1 MTIWKIKAWKQEQN
15 KLAYKIELF
24 ILHITHINTFIR
36 SLMKL
41 IYTNIESGT
50 FTHLSTYRINHRNS
64 FILSCRKAY
73 PTSPLPRRQAIIYT
87 ALFQMKYRI
96 SFGSQNTGEEAALER
111 ICLKVQ
117 EKKKLGCSWYI
128 RRGSA
133 RRRHIKRQYQSWRLN
148 PSVKVTLPMAPI
160 SASTGGRIAWHCPV
174 TSTQKHGA
182 LERVSQLS
190 TPHFN
195 SL

>member
-36 SLMKL
+36 ILMKL

-111 ICLKVQ
+111 FCLKVQ
-117 EKKKLGCSWYI
+117 EKKKTGMQLIHPQGQCTKTSI
-128 RRGSA
+128 
-133 RRRHIKRQYQSWRLN
+133 L
-148 PSVKVTLPMAPI
+148 
-160 SASTGGRIAWHCPV
+160 SASTNPDD
-174 TSTQKHGA
+174 
-182 LERVSQLS
+182 
-190 TPHFN
+190 
-195 SL
+195 

>member
-1 MTIWKIKAWKQEQN
+1 MTKWKIKALKHEQN

-24 ILHITHINTFIR
+24 ILHITHINTIIR

-41 IYTNIESGT
+41 IFTNIEGGM
-50 FTHLSTYRINHRNS
+50 FNHMFTYRINHRNS
-64 FILSCRKAY
+64 FLSRRKAH
-73 PTSPLPRRQAIIYT
+73 TPLSRGDRPLSNLHYSRW
-87 ALFQMKYRI
+87 
-96 SFGSQNTGEEAALER
+96 NTGFPLALKILGKRQCWRDSASEYGR
-111 ICLKVQ
+111 
-117 EKKKLGCSWYI
+117 KKLGCSWYI

-133 RRRHIKRQYQSWRLN
+133 RRRHIKCQYQSWRLN

-160 SASTGGRIAWHCPV
+160 SASTGGRIAWHCPM